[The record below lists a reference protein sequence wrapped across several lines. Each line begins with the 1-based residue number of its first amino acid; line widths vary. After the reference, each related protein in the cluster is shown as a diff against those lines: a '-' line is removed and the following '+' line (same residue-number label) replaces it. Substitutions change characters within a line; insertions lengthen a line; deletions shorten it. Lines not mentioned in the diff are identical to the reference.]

1 MFSMF
6 LISFLG
12 GEGSNVSGFGLRSKE
27 FEGGGDVEWGGEA
40 GGDEGGFDLGVKDL
54 KADGPLGECM
64 EEEMEVLREEDGKD
78 GDWRE

>member
-12 GEGSNVSGFGLRSKE
+12 GDGNNVSGLGLRSKE
-27 FEGGGDVEWGGEA
+27 EGGGEAEWGGEA
-40 GGDEGGFDLGVKDL
+40 GGEEGGLDFGVKDR

-64 EEEMEVLREEDGKD
+64 EEEMEVLREDVGKE

>member
-12 GEGSNVSGFGLRSKE
+12 GDGNKVSCGLGLRSKE
-27 FEGGGDVEWGGEA
+27 EGGGEVECGGEA
-40 GGDEGGFDLGVKDL
+40 GGEEGGFDLGVKDR
-54 KADGPLGECM
+54 KAEGPLGECM
-64 EEEMEVLREEDGKD
+64 DEEMEVLREDEGKE

>member
-12 GEGSNVSGFGLRSKE
+12 GDGNKVSCGFGLRSKE
-27 FEGGGDVEWGGEA
+27 EGGGEVECGGEA
-40 GGDEGGFDLGVKDL
+40 GGEEGGFDLGVKDR

-64 EEEMEVLREEDGKD
+64 DDEMEVLREEEGKE
-78 GDWRE
+78 GEWRE